1 MSKKRETAFQI
12 IPEGEEDEKR
22 AVAQMTVQLQ
32 KKRQMVPSNNGEILR
47 GVHPKSH
54 GCVDAKFIVNKDI
67 PRGLQIG
74 IFSEP
79 GKSFKAK
86 IRYSNADVLILPDV
100 MDGVNRSRGMAI
112 KIMDAGQ
119 ASIVPDIDGS
129 VNQDFLLINTSEFA
143 FGTVRS
149 YARLTRALLLD
160 EFGAS
165 PDLFFLPLR
174 LAEIGLFNP
183 ATASLTSPAQDEPAE
198 LAQLR
203 GAFMQSGV
211 FDNFGPVDFAET
223 VRSFQV
229 VQKIQAQT
237 VRNPIEVPYFSASA
251 FRFGRWRAMRLA
263 IRPEDDVPDQK
274 SFSDKELAALDPNF
288 LAEAL
293 KNTLTKKKTVT
304 LKVEVQV
311 AKREELKGRIAELV
325 EDATRSWDEAEFP
338 PHEVARLV
346 IPAVAP
352 EDDLADACK
361 SQFFSP
367 WHTLVVHRPLGGIN
381 RLRRP
386 VYNRSAK
393 TRMRSRK
400 RRK

>member
-1 MSKKRETAFQI
+1 MSNTRETPFQI
-12 IPEGEEDEKR
+12 IPDGEADERR

-32 KKRQMVPSNNGEILR
+32 KKRKAVPSNNDEILR

-54 GCVDAKFIVNKDI
+54 GCVDANFIVNKDI
-67 PRGLQIG
+67 SRELRVG

-112 KIMDAGQ
+112 KIMDAGEK
-119 ASIVPDIDGS
+119 ALDPDIDGS
-129 VNQDFLLINTSEFA
+129 VNQDFLLINTPGFA

-165 PDLFFLPLR
+165 ADLFFLPLR
-174 LAEIGLFNP
+174 LAELGLLNP
-183 ATASLTSPAQDEPAE
+183 ATASLTPPAADEPAE
-198 LAQLR
+198 LAKLR
-203 GAFMQSGV
+203 GAFMHSGI
-211 FDNFGPVDFAET
+211 FDDFGPADFAET

-229 VQKIQAQT
+229 VQTIQAQT
-237 VRNPIEVPYFSASA
+237 VRNPIEVPYFSAST
-251 FRFGRWRAMRLA
+251 FRFGGGQAMRLA

-274 SFSDKELAALDPNF
+274 PFSDNELAALSPDF

-293 KNTLTKKKTVT
+293 KKTLTKKKKVV
-304 LKVEVQV
+304 LKVEIQV
-311 AKREELKGRIAELV
+311 AKRAELEGRVAEMV

-346 IPAVAP
+346 VPGVAP
-352 EDDLADACK
+352 EADLVDACK
-361 SQFFSP
+361 GQFFTP
-367 WHTLVVHRPLGGIN
+367 WHTLAVHRPLGGIN

-386 VYNRSAK
+386 VYTRSAK
-393 TRMRSRK
+393 ARMR
-400 RRK
+400 